1 MFSSYRYHLPEN
13 QVAHCSEWA
22 GAFQCFR
29 FAAVLTGALAGAE
42 KGCWQG
48 APAAIETLN
57 FRPFCTGLKKPVF
70 IAVKANGEHFPQN
83 LHTSY
88 PQ

>member
-1 MFSSYRYHLPEN
+1 MFSSYRYHWPEN

-29 FAAVLTGALAGAE
+29 FAASLTGALAVAE
-42 KGCWQG
+42 KERWQG
-48 APAAIETLN
+48 ALVAIETPS
-57 FRPFCTGLKKPVF
+57 FGPFCTGLKKPVF

-88 PQ
+88 AQ